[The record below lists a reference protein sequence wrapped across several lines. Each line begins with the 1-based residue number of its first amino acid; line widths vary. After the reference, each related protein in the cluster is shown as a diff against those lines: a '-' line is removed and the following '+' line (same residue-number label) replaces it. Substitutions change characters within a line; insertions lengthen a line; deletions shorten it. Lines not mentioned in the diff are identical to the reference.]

1 MIVRDYMSGKP
12 ITVSPETDVKSAFES
27 LKKYK
32 IRQFPVVSNEK
43 LVGIVTDRD
52 LRVALTRPESKV
64 EDIMASDPLTI
75 MDEMPLERVAL
86 LLREHKVNALPVVS
100 KENEVIGI
108 ITVTDVLDALIH
120 VLRFREKPT
129 KLNVEIPE
137 SSDMKIYDVMKVV
150 QEVGPKVL
158 SVNSDKRNKKL
169 YFIWLENS
177 NISNLTKIKNRLKK
191 RGIRIV

>member
-1 MIVRDYMSGKP
+1 MIVREYMGGKL

-27 LKKYK
+27 LKKFK
-32 IRQFPVVSNEK
+32 IRQFPVVSNGK
-43 LVGIVTDRD
+43 LVGIVTDQD

-75 MDEMPLERVAL
+75 ADEIPLEKAAL
-86 LLREHKVNALPVVS
+86 LLRENEVNALPVVS

-108 ITVTDVLDALIH
+108 IPVTDVLDALIH
-120 VLRFREKPT
+120 LLRFKEKPT

-137 SSDMKIYDVMKVV
+137 RSDMKIYDVMMMV

-169 YFIWLENS
+169 YYIWLEKCNIS
-177 NISNLTKIKNRLKK
+177 NISKIKNMLKK
-191 RGIRIV
+191 RGIRIL

>member
-32 IRQFPVVSNEK
+32 IRQFPVVSDGK

-64 EDIMASDPLTI
+64 EDIMASDPLTTG
-75 MDEMPLERVAL
+75 DDMPLEKVAL
-86 LLREHKVNALPVVS
+86 LLRENKVNALPVVS
-100 KENEVIGI
+100 KKNEVIGI
-108 ITVTDVLDALIH
+108 ITISDVLDALIH
-120 VLRFREKPT
+120 FLRLKDKPT
-129 KLNVEIPE
+129 KLIVEIPE
-137 SSDMKIYDVMKVV
+137 RSNIKIYEVMMMV

-169 YFIWLENS
+169 CYIWLEKC
-177 NISNLTKIKNRLKK
+177 NISKITKIKNRLKK
-191 RGIRIV
+191 KGIRVL

>member
-1 MIVRDYMSGKP
+1 MIVRDYMGGKL

-27 LKKYK
+27 LKKFK
-32 IRQFPVVSNEK
+32 IRQFPVVSNGK
-43 LVGIVTDRD
+43 LVGIVTDQD
-52 LRVALTRPESKV
+52 LRVAITRPESKV

-75 MDEMPLERVAL
+75 ADEIPLEKAAL
-86 LLREHKVNALPVVS
+86 LLRENEVNALPVVS

-120 VLRFREKPT
+120 LLRFKEKPT

-137 SSDMKIYDVMKVV
+137 RSDMKIYDVMMMV

-169 YFIWLENS
+169 YYIWLEKCNIS
-177 NISNLTKIKNRLKK
+177 NISKIKNMLKK
-191 RGIRIV
+191 RGIRIL

>member
-1 MIVRDYMSGKP
+1 MIVRDYMSGKL

-32 IRQFPVVSNEK
+32 IRQFPVVSNGK

-52 LRVALTRPESKV
+52 LRVALTRTESKV

-75 MDEMPLERVAL
+75 ADEIPLEKAVL
-86 LLREHKVNALPVVS
+86 LLRENKVNALPVVS

-120 VLRFREKPT
+120 LLRFKEKPT

-137 SSDMKIYDVMKVV
+137 RSDMKIYDVMMMV

-169 YFIWLENS
+169 YYIWLEKC
-177 NISNLTKIKNRLKK
+177 NISKITKIKNRLKK
-191 RGIRIV
+191 KRIRIL